1 MAPPS
6 NPARKA
12 DILKRIEAYQANV
25 ESNKG
30 GFHLYPEKENE
41 LKSNMKLVC
50 DMYMQQKG
58 GKWGR
63 LEGVGRCGRPRAPKH
78 CLHTLSLC
86 VGR

>member
-1 MAPPS
+1 MAQPS

-50 DMYMQQKG
+50 DMYM
-58 GKWGR
+58 
-63 LEGVGRCGRPRAPKH
+63 
-78 CLHTLSLC
+78 
-86 VGR
+86 